1 MIVPSAR
8 TPGSFSTRGA
18 WTTLY
23 VADIVFPIV
32 GRDPELDMIF
42 GSDGGSCS
50 GAGCPPQAASP
61 TARVGGP
68 PIERNSRAHARAL
81 RERKLVAFLS
91 DAYPDQEFRIE
102 GDLLYIRDR

>member
-1 MIVPSAR
+1 MIVASAR
-8 TPGSFSTRGA
+8 APGTAATRGA

-50 GAGCPPQAASP
+50 GAGCPPQATNP
-61 TARVGGP
+61 VARVGGP
-68 PIERNSRAHARAL
+68 PIERNSRAQARAL
-81 RERKLVAFLS
+81 RERKLVLFLS